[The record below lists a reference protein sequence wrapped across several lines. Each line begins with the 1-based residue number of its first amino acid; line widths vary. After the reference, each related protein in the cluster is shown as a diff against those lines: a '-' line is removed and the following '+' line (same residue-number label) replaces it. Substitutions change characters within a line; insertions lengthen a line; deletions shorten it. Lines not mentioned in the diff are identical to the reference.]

1 MNSLRVAEAR
11 HTQTETTSGLILLC
25 MVLLEPG
32 YRVYVY
38 SQNEDNKLQTLD
50 KKGSVEKAS
59 VYLSTTYAFNT
70 SPDLALKYIQYVFQG
85 QIFIG
90 FSCNWCPSKVY
101 F

>member
-1 MNSLRVAEAR
+1 MSLEVNSLRVAEAR

-50 KKGSVEKAS
+50 KKEPLFRIFSINLRRSTE
-59 VYLSTTYAFNT
+59 LSH
-70 SPDLALKYIQYVFQG
+70 LALEYL
-85 QIFIG
+85 
-90 FSCNWCPSKVY
+90 
-101 F
+101 

>member
-11 HTQTETTSGLILLC
+11 HTQTETTSGVILLC

-50 KKGSVEKAS
+50 KKGTVIQAP
-59 VYLSTTYAFNT
+59 VYLSTTYASNI
-70 SPDLALKYIQYVFQG
+70 SPDLALKYIQ
-85 QIFIG
+85 
-90 FSCNWCPSKVY
+90 
-101 F
+101 